1 MKQVN
6 NWDPIFLNSIA
17 DEFVTDV
24 EIEKKIGL
32 THSDLEGNC
41 LIILQDKDTNNGKR
55 RSVISNNKNNWTK
68 KLACIAER
76 YIKRNNNEIS
86 DKKLFNSNCKPPPGA
101 KGKQRFSKKYIILH
115 KLIKTSVIIF

>member
-1 MKQVN
+1 MI
-6 NWDPIFLNSIA
+6 PFFLSTLNSIA

-101 KGKQRFSKKYIILH
+101 KGK
-115 KLIKTSVIIF
+115 

>member
-1 MKQVN
+1 MTKF
-6 NWDPIFLNSIA
+6 DFFFFKLIA
-17 DEFVTDV
+17 DEYVTGL

-32 THSDLEGNC
+32 THSHLEGNC
-41 LIILQDKDTNNGKR
+41 LIILQDKDTNGKR
-55 RSVISNNKNNWTK
+55 RSAVSNKNNWTK

-101 KGKQRFSKKYIILH
+101 KGK
-115 KLIKTSVIIF
+115 

>member
-101 KGKQRFSKKYIILH
+101 KGKQRYNSKKY
-115 KLIKTSVIIF
+115 KLIKTSIIIF